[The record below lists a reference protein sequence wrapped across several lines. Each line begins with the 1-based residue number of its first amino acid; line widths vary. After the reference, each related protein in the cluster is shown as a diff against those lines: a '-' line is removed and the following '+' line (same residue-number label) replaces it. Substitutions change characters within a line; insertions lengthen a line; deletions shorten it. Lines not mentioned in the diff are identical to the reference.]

1 MRLTCP
7 NCDAQYEVPDEVI
20 PSDGRD
26 VQCSN
31 CGDTWYQSGPN
42 SAPADTPEDTPF
54 AEPVQETQPEPPT
67 EQPTEDIV
75 KEPDEELTEEQDE
88 ETVQQ
93 PEAEI
98 PHEDAEDD
106 PEPQPEVLDRDDE
119 PDVDPDPISEADPDE
134 EDTTE
139 DDPGED
145 NLVEEDQIETPAH
158 PGLARGMDPSVTGIL
173 REEAERE
180 AKLRAAENT
189 GLESQPELGLDAGP
203 IDEPS
208 RRASQARD
216 RMARLKGENPALLAA
231 AESGS
236 RRGLLPD
243 IEEINSTLRANSDP
257 AAQAPI
263 ATETE
268 HPPRRKS
275 GFSRGFAIIV
285 LLMLVM
291 VLTYTNARQIAE
303 VLPQA
308 DPFISSYVAWVDQ
321 ARIWLDAKVSG
332 LMLSQ

>member
-31 CGDTWYQSGPN
+31 CGDTWYQTGPN
-42 SAPADTPEDTPF
+42 SAPAPTSDDAPD
-54 AEPVQETQPEPPT
+54 AEPVQETQPETPT
-67 EQPTEDIV
+67 EQNAEATVE
-75 KEPDEELTEEQDE
+75 EPDEDLDE
-88 ETVQQ
+88 ETIQQ
-93 PEAEI
+93 FDAEHAYEDTKVDPQPQPDAFAEEEPERHPEPTSEVDPYEDDLVDDDLDEDDHQDEI
-98 PHEDAEDD
+98 PA
-106 PEPQPEVLDRDDE
+106 Q
-119 PDVDPDPISEADPDE
+119 
-134 EDTTE
+134 
-139 DDPGED
+139 
-145 NLVEEDQIETPAH
+145 

-189 GLESQPELGLDAGP
+189 GLENQPELGLDTAP
-203 IDEPS
+203 SDEPS
-208 RRASQARD
+208 RRANQARD

-257 AAQAPI
+257 AGQAAAAPV
-263 ATETE
+263 AE

-275 GFSRGFAIIV
+275 GFSRGFAIVILLV
-285 LLMLVM
+285 LVL
-291 VLTYTNARQIAE
+291 VLTYTNAPQIAE

-308 DPFISSYVAWVDQ
+308 DPFLSTYVAWVDQ
-321 ARIWLDAKVSG
+321 ARLWLDAKVSG

>member
-31 CGDTWYQSGPN
+31 CGDTWYQSGPK
-42 SAPADTPEDTPF
+42 SAPPSTPEEPPVATQVQDT
-54 AEPVQETQPEPPT
+54 TQPEPQT
-67 EQPTEDIV
+67 AQPAEAPV
-75 KEPDEELTEEQDE
+75 EEPDEDWEDHQEDELDK

-93 PEAEI
+93 SEAEYA
-98 PHEDAEDD
+98 HEDTEDD
-106 PEPQPEVLDRDDE
+106 PEPEPEAHFEEE
-119 PDVDPDPISEADPDE
+119 PDHDPEPTLEPE
-134 EDTTE
+134 PYE
-139 DDPGED
+139 DDLDED
-145 NLVEEDQIETPAH
+145 DLDDVPAQS
-158 PGLARGMDPSVTGIL
+158 GLARGMDPSVTGIL

-180 AKLRAAENT
+180 AKLRAAEST
-189 GLESQPELGLDAGP
+189 GLENQPELGLDAGP
-203 IDEPS
+203 SDEPT

-257 AAQAPI
+257 AAQTPI

-321 ARIWLDAKVSG
+321 TRIWLDAKVSG